1 MKIMDLNPDGGTYE
15 ASGNVRVSV
24 ASSEKP
30 ASPLYLWQSFE
41 GGWLYLS

>member
-1 MKIMDLNPDGGTYE
+1 MDLNPDGGTYE

-30 ASPLYLWQSFE
+30 ARYIYDKVLKEF
-41 GGWLYLS
+41 GCI